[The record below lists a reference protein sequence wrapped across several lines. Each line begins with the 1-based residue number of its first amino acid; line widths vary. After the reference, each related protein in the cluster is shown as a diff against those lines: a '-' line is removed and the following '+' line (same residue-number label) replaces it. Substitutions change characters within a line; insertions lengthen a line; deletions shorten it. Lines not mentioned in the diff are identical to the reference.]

1 MGVRRGHRIVVVS
14 GVLCMV
20 AWLVGC
26 ATPKSF
32 QLKYQPG
39 FSSLP
44 STCAAA
50 VRPAESAVQAYADE
64 LYDAGADF
72 EHTDGNDSDQFS
84 DLNCVM
90 KYSDPILRQPV
101 APHRVAMSRSF
112 AISMSLDRS
121 PRSVGTTT
129 SRLAAQ
135 ATTTGNNARP
145 QPLPGIGEDAI
156 VWVEEFE
163 RRVTRVGVRFRIGN
177 LQVEVETF
185 GRDWSGVPQTFP
197 VANSPELRED
207 LRAGAQSIAE
217 AIAQQA
223 RSAYPTTVYDYE
235 SPTRVTS
242 RTRTTTS
249 TTVTPSAE
257 KIWDSCA
264 VPESDLAAA
273 DIRIQQ
279 KSSGCSWRGEWFQ
292 ILAPGVAANYEST
305 LFELGHQTYARPTPL
320 TIGDR
325 SAVMLHWE
333 TTDSFCVLAFDVLA
347 DPQAPREPR
356 VIIFEASKDK
366 GHTRDALCTELVRV
380 ATVIVGLL
388 PPAARA
394 FPR

>member
-26 ATPKSF
+26 ATPESF

-44 STCAAA
+44 STCATA
-50 VRPAESAVQAYADE
+50 VRPAESAVEAYADE

-90 KYSDPILRQPV
+90 KYSDPILREPV

-129 SRLAAQ
+129 SGLAAQ
-135 ATTTGNNARP
+135 ATTTGNNAR
-145 QPLPGIGEDAI
+145 PLPGIGEDAI

-163 RRVTRVGVRFRIGN
+163 RRVARVGVRFRIGN
-177 LQVEVETF
+177 LQVEVETS

-223 RSAYPTTVYDYE
+223 QSAYPTTVYDYE

-249 TTVTPSAE
+249 TTITPSAE

-320 TIGDR
+320 T
-325 SAVMLHWE
+325 
-333 TTDSFCVLAFDVLA
+333 
-347 DPQAPREPR
+347 
-356 VIIFEASKDK
+356 
-366 GHTRDALCTELVRV
+366 V